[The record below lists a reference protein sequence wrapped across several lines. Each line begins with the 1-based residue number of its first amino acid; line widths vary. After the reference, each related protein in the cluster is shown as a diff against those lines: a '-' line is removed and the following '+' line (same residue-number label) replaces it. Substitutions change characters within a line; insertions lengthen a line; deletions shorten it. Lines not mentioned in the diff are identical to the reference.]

1 MCQKQDFSSY
11 PLITRTKIVS
21 VNPFAKAQKSR
32 KQDSFAK
39 SGSMLYP
46 SPMAPDK
53 VPQTI
58 NQRFRGFLPVVVDV
72 ETAGFNACSDALLE
86 IAAVII
92 DMDAQGFVQPGE
104 TISCHVQPFP
114 GANLDPR
121 ALAFNG
127 IDPAHPFRFAQPEKE
142 ALEEIFGP
150 IRRAV
155 KKHVCKR
162 AILVGHNA
170 FFDLGFI
177 NAAVERTGIKRN
189 PFHPFSTFDTVS
201 LAGLAYGQ
209 TVLAK
214 AVVAAGIEW
223 NENEAHSALYDT
235 QKTAEL
241 FCAVVNRWQ
250 ELTLRAEAG
259 SDAENATPAK
269 MPPG

>member
-1 MCQKQDFSSY
+1 MTPDQ
-11 PLITRTKIVS
+11 
-21 VNPFAKAQKSR
+21 
-32 KQDSFAK
+32 
-39 SGSMLYP
+39 P
-46 SPMAPDK
+46 S
-53 VPQTI
+53 QTI
-58 NQRFRGFLPVVVDV
+58 HRRFRGFLPVVVDV

-86 IAAVII
+86 VAAII
-92 DMDAQGFVQPGE
+92 INMDEDGFVHPGK
-104 TISCHVQPFP
+104 TVSCHVEPFP
-114 GANLDPR
+114 GANLDPA

-127 IDPAHPFRFAQPEKE
+127 IDPEHPFRFAKPEKE
-142 ALEEIFGP
+142 ALEEVFSP
-150 IRRAV
+150 VRQAV
-155 KKHVCKR
+155 KKHACKR

-214 AVVAAGIEW
+214 AAVAAGIEW
-223 NENEAHSALYDT
+223 DGNEAHSALYDT

-250 ELTLRAEAG
+250 ELTLLADAG
-259 SDAENATPAK
+259 SGTENATPART
-269 MPPG
+269 PTE